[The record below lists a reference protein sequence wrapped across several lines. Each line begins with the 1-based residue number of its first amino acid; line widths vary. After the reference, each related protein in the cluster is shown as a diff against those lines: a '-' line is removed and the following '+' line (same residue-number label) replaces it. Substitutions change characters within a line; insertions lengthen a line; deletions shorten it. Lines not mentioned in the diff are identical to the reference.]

1 MDITMNIP
9 SHDFLFS
16 WSSLSWRSRK
26 RNAKNAC
33 FVFKAWHG
41 GSHIQNS
48 GPLIMFIFPEE
59 AFKNLFFLQV
69 NPHEANFYF
78 PIKIVVPIN
87 MIFWNTN
94 SVIEWCLLHQI
105 TLSNHVVFF
114 CVYFFQHNEVTL
126 KALVIYIN
134 LSEIMVNNCMYC
146 CWQ

>member
-1 MDITMNIP
+1 MNIP

-16 WSSLSWRSRK
+16 WSSLSRRSRK

-33 FVFKAWHG
+33 FVFTAWHG

-87 MIFWNTN
+87 MIFWNMEYGIWFFGILTVLLN
-94 SVIEWCLLHQI
+94 DAFCIKSRYQIMLFSSV
-105 TLSNHVVFF
+105 SNFF
-114 CVYFFQHNEVTL
+114 
-126 KALVIYIN
+126 
-134 LSEIMVNNCMYC
+134 SIMK
-146 CWQ
+146 